1 MDEHYSNLVAGFTR
15 KYGVKT
21 LVGFELLDR
30 INEAVNREK
39 QLKGRNRA
47 WKLKLI
53 DEANPQWQDIANTI
67 AHQ

>member
-1 MDEHYSNLVAGFTR
+1 VDEHYSNLVAGFTR

-67 AHQ
+67 ADQ